1 MTKGFELFVRL
12 FSMAAQGIPI
22 NSELISQLLNKDG
35 TVNIN
40 LMASVSLAASHQQ
53 ATGMMDLSFQDLYV
67 KLPGFEPQASVCL
80 SKVKSQIMTA
90 ISVTDEIYTLMNTLE
105 KNGITCC
112 ILKGISLS
120 RLYAVP
126 ECRISCD
133 TDVLIS
139 ENDENRAYE
148 LMKDL
153 GYNVVPR
160 TEYSHHA
167 TCTHPYAG
175 KVELHTD
182 LFFEMINDVIF
193 SENDLGEDISNER
206 YEFEINGYTFKTLG
220 ITENLIYVT
229 MHLIQHF
236 VRSGTSVRQMCD
248 LLMYCKRYKSE
259 LDMERYFSI
268 LDKLSYRGIY
278 NVIMSCGV
286 KYMNF
291 SDDDLPEFELL
302 SDEVCDGFMTDIENG
317 GWVGSK
323 RSESFTVFH
332 TFGSLRA
339 KGREKEYKQYLKKY
353 QRERMISSVF
363 PKRER
368 LIAKFPFA
376 KNPLLIVPAWFCW
389 LLYGFKLLKTGELAS
404 DVKDRSDVSED
415 EKKRLELFGSLGIIN
430 TEDI

>member
-12 FSMAAQGIPI
+12 FSMAARGTPI
-22 NSELISQLLNKDG
+22 NSELISRFLNEDG
-35 TVNIN
+35 TVNKDLI
-40 LMASVSLAASHQQ
+40 AGVSLASAHQQ
-53 ATGMMDLSFQDLYV
+53 ATSMMDLSFQDLYV
-67 KLPGFEPQASVCL
+67 KLPGFEEEAYVCL
-80 SKVKSQIMTA
+80 SRVKAQIMSA
-90 ISVTDEIYTLMNTLE
+90 ISVTDEIYSLIQAFE
-105 KNGITCC
+105 KDGISSC

-126 ECRISCD
+126 ECRVSCD
-133 TDVLIS
+133 TDILIS
-139 ENDENRAYE
+139 EKDEQRAYE
-148 LMKDL
+148 LMRNM
-153 GYNVVPR
+153 GYEVVPR

-167 TCTHPYAG
+167 TCTHLYAG

-193 SENDLGEDISNER
+193 SENDLSEDIANER
-206 YEFEINGYTFKTLG
+206 CEFETSGYTFKTLG

-248 LLMYCKRYKSE
+248 LLMYCKHYKNE

-278 NVIMSCGV
+278 NAVMSCGV

-302 SDEVCDGFMTDIENG
+302 PDDICDGFMTDIENG

-323 RSESFTVFH
+323 RSESFDVFH

-339 KGREKEYKQYLKKY
+339 KGREKEYKKYLKKY

-368 LIAKFPFA
+368 LIARFPFA
-376 KNPLLIVPAWFCW
+376 KNPLFIVPAWFCW
-389 LLYGFKLLKTGELAS
+389 LLYGLKLLKTGELAS
-404 DVKDRSDVSED
+404 DVKDRSDIGED
-415 EKKRLELFGSLGIIN
+415 EKKRLELFCDLGIIDS
-430 TEDI
+430 EDI